1 MMNSKTSTKN
11 KRIASNTILLF
22 LRMLVITIINL
33 YSVRLI
39 LKGLGKEDYGLY
51 NAIAGVVTA
60 TGFISSVLALSVQR
74 FFSYALGKKDD
85 KMLSEIFSSSIN
97 IVFGFALIIILL
109 LETIGLWFVL
119 NKMTIPA
126 NRLYAVVVLYE
137 FSILSFILSFVQV
150 PYLAAVFSHEDM
162 GIYAIISTI
171 ECFLKLLLAFLLGV
185 FLYDHLIIYGGGL
198 FIIAL
203 LIFTFYFFIC
213 RSKYEECTYHKAHN
227 KSLFK
232 EILSFGG
239 WATFG
244 SLASTGMIQGNTI
257 LINVFFGPIVNVAF
271 GIAQQVSVAFNSLC
285 NNMVIP
291 LRPAM
296 IKAYAEK
303 NHSYLN
309 ELFSISNKFLLYSLS
324 AIAIPLIFEMDPILK
339 VWLGYSDKDN
349 TLFCQL
355 MVIYV
360 VVLAMHNP
368 ITIIIHATGHIKEYH
383 LHVESVTLLSL
394 PITWI
399 MFHNG
404 VPAFCV
410 FIIMISLCFIAHCI
424 RIYYLKKFYD
434 AFSVNAYIKKIV
446 IKGCLI
452 IAIAVS
458 CSYYLTN
465 VISNDK
471 LQFIVIWLLIP
482 TLIFLLAYLFGISL
496 KEKEVLKQTVL
507 SFAKLKK

>member
-1 MMNSKTSTKN
+1 MMYSKTSAKN
-11 KRIASNTILLF
+11 KRIASNTLLLS

-51 NAIAGVVTA
+51 NAIAGVVAA

-85 KMLSEIFSSSIN
+85 RRLSEIFSTSLN
-97 IVFGFALIIILL
+97 IVIGFALIIIIL
-109 LETIGLWFVL
+109 LETVGLWFVL

-126 NRLYAVVVLYE
+126 DRVYAVILLFE
-137 FSILSFILSFVQV
+137 FSIFSFVLSFVQV
-150 PYLAAVFSHEDM
+150 PYLAAIFSHEDM
-162 GIYAIISTI
+162 GIYAIISTV
-171 ECFLKLLLAFLLGV
+171 ECFLKLILAFLLEL
-185 FLYDHLIIYGGGL
+185 FLYDHLIIYGVGL
-198 FIIAL
+198 LIIAL
-203 LIFTFYFFIC
+203 LIFIAYYLIC
-213 RSKYEECTYHKAHN
+213 TKKYKECIYKKAHN
-227 KSLFK
+227 KSLYK

-257 LINVFFGPIVNVAF
+257 LINVFFGPLVNVAF
-271 GIAQQVSVAFNSLC
+271 GIAQQISVAFNSLC

-303 NHSYLN
+303 NYSYLN
-309 ELFSISNKFLLYSLS
+309 ELFSISNKFLLYALS
-324 AIAIPLIFEMDPILK
+324 AIALPLIFEMDIILK
-339 VWLGYSDKDN
+339 VWLGYSDNDN

-368 ITIIIHATGHIKEYH
+368 ITIIIHATGNVKEYH
-383 LHVESVTLLSL
+383 LHVESVTILSL
-394 PITWI
+394 PVTWF
-399 MFHNG
+399 MFHIG
-404 VPAFCV
+404 VPAYNV
-410 FIIMISLCFIAHCI
+410 FIIMISLCLIAHGI
-424 RIYYLKKFYD
+424 RIFYLKKFY
-434 AFSVNAYIKKIV
+434 ASFSIIAYIKRIV
-446 IKGCLI
+446 IRGSLI
-452 IAIAVS
+452 IAIAVG
-458 CSYYLTN
+458 CAYYLTTIIGN
-465 VISNDK
+465 SN
-471 LQFIVIWLLIP
+471 LQFVAILLLIP
-482 TLIFLLAYLFGISL
+482 LLIFVLAYLFGISN

-507 SFAKLKK
+507 SFAKIKK

>member
-1 MMNSKTSTKN
+1 MIYSKTSSKN
-11 KRIASNTILLF
+11 KRIASNTLLLF

-33 YSVRLI
+33 YSVSLI

-74 FFSYALGKKDD
+74 FFSYALGKKDR
-85 KMLSEIFSSSIN
+85 KMLAEIFSTSLN
-97 IVFGFALIIILL
+97 IVFGFALIIIIL

-119 NKMTIPA
+119 NKMTIPTS
-126 NRLYAVVVLYE
+126 RQYAVTFLYE
-137 FSILSFILSFVQV
+137 FSIFSFILSFVQV

-171 ECFLKLLLAFLLGV
+171 ECFLKLLLAFFLGL

-198 FIIAL
+198 LIIAL
-203 LIFTFYFFIC
+203 LIFTSYFLIC
-213 RSKYEECTYHKAHN
+213 RRKYKECIYQRVYN
-227 KSLFK
+227 KSLYK

-257 LINVFFGPIVNVAF
+257 LINVFFGPIINVAF

-303 NHSYLN
+303 NYSYLN
-309 ELFSISNKFLLYSLS
+309 ELFSISNKFLLYALS

-339 VWLGYSDKDN
+339 VWLGYSDNNN

-355 MVIYV
+355 MVVYV

-383 LHVESVTLLSL
+383 FYTEIFTLFSFPMTWVFYSCGCKAYITFLIMLSL
-394 PITWI
+394 
-399 MFHNG
+399 
-404 VPAFCV
+404 C
-410 FIIMISLCFIAHCI
+410 LLAHCI
-424 RIYYLKKFYD
+424 RLVYLKKHYSY
-434 AFSVNAYIKKIV
+434 FSIIAYIRGIV

-452 IAIAVS
+452 IVIAVG
-458 CSYYLTN
+458 CSYCLKHIIGN
-465 VISNDK
+465 SKIQFLVI
-471 LQFIVIWLLIP
+471 LLLIP
-482 TLIFLLAYLFGISL
+482 TLIFVLSYFIGVSQ

-507 SFAKLKK
+507 SFAKLNK